1 MKLGTTGMLAAA
13 MALGLAAAAEAQDVI
28 RLKSGTE
35 VKGKVTAMTSQSV
48 TYTEAGGKVS
58 TAKREDVVS
67 VDLGDKPPSL
77 VKADQA
83 LAEGKFDRAIN
94 HYPGALEEIQQKK
107 ARDLHTQFVLFS
119 WAQALN
125 QKNSPSEA
133 LEMYRRLRNECK
145 DCWLRPESFQ
155 RSMEIAKAKGGD
167 AYENILKEMKAEPEP
182 VGSQAELE
190 LAKIKFTAGDFDSAR
205 PLFDK
210 IAANPASP
218 FAGDAKLWSL
228 RCIRGLKKMDEL
240 ESACTRILADKSTGT
255 PGLLQAAGAALAEI
269 QLKKSEKDKTKWRD
283 ILMLCLQSIAQG
295 PPSGKDEAEDYVLAL
310 MVGARCY
317 VLISNDAEKAEAKE
331 EYKNRAITYYKEVQ
345 RGFSRSSLAEAATK
359 ELVALGAEAPKDAP
373 PKEPKGPPKK
383 E

>member
-1 MKLGTTGMLAAA
+1 MKQATTGMLAAA

-35 VKGKVTAMTSQSV
+35 IKAKVTAMTSQSV

-58 TAKREDVVS
+58 TAKREDLTS
-67 VDLGDKPPSL
+67 VELGDKPPSL

-94 HYPGALEEIQQKK
+94 NYPGALEEIQQKK
-107 ARDLHTQFVLFS
+107 ARDLHTQYVLFS

-125 QKNSPSEA
+125 QKNSPAEA

-205 PLFDK
+205 PMFEK
-210 IAANPASP
+210 ISNNPASI
-218 FAGDAKLWSL
+218 FAGDAKLWAL
-228 RCIRGLKKMDEL
+228 RCIRGMKKMDEL
-240 ESACTRILADKSTGT
+240 ESACARILADKTAGT
-255 PGLLQAAGAALAEI
+255 PGLLQAAGASLAEI

-283 ILMLCLQSIAQG
+283 ILMICLQSIAQG
-295 PPSGKDEAEDYVLAL
+295 PPAGKDEAEDYVLAL
-310 MVGARCY
+310 MVGAKCY

-331 EYKNRAITYYKEVQ
+331 EYKNRAIAYYKEVE
-345 RGFSRSSLAEAATK
+345 RGFSKSSLAEAATK
-359 ELVALGAEAPKDAP
+359 ELVALGAQAPKDAP
-373 PKEPKGPPKK
+373 AKGPK
-383 E
+383 

>member
-1 MKLGTTGMLAAA
+1 MKLGTTGVFAAA
-13 MALGLAAAAEAQDVI
+13 MALGLAAAAEAQDII

-35 VKGKVTAMTSQSV
+35 IKAKITAMTSQSV

-77 VKADQA
+77 VKGDQA
-83 LAEGKFDRAIN
+83 LVESKYDRAIAN
-94 HYPGALEEIQQKK
+94 YAPALEEIQQKK
-107 ARDLHTQFVLFS
+107 ARDLHTQFVLLN

-125 QKNSPSEA
+125 QKGSPAEA

-167 AYENILKEMKAEPEP
+167 AYENILKEMKTEPEP

-190 LAKIKFTAGDFDSAR
+190 LAKIKFVAGDFDSAR

-210 IAANPASP
+210 ISSNPASP
-218 FAGDAKLWSL
+218 YSGDAKLWSL
-228 RCIRGLKKMDEL
+228 RCIRGLKKVDEL
-240 ESACTRILADKSTGT
+240 ESACTRILGDKAAST
-255 PGLLQAAGAALAEI
+255 PGLLQAAGASLAEI
-269 QLKKSEKDKTKWRD
+269 QLKKNEKDKTKWRD
-283 ILMLCLQSIAQG
+283 ILMICLQSIAQG

-310 MVGARCY
+310 MVGAKCY
-317 VLISNDAEKAEAKE
+317 VLISTDAEKPEAKE
-331 EYKNRAITYYKEVQ
+331 EYKNRAIAYYREVQ
-345 RGFSRSSLAEAATK
+345 RGFSRTTLAEAATK
-359 ELVALGAEAPKDAP
+359 ELVALGAEVPKDAP
-373 PKEPKGPPKK
+373 PRDPKGPK
-383 E
+383 

>member
-35 VKGKVTAMTSQSV
+35 IKVKVTAMTSQSV
-48 TYTEAGGKVS
+48 TYTETGGKVS
-58 TAKREDVVS
+58 TAKREDITS

-77 VKADQA
+77 IKADQA

-94 HYPGALEEIQQKK
+94 HYPAALEEIMQKK
-107 ARDLHTQFVLFS
+107 ARDLHTQYVLLS

-155 RSMEIAKAKGGD
+155 RSMDIAKAKGGD
-167 AYENILKEMKAEPEP
+167 AYENILKEMKTEPEP

-190 LAKIKFTAGDFDSAR
+190 LAKIKYTAGDFESAR
-205 PLFDK
+205 PMFEK
-210 IAANPASP
+210 IANNPASI

-228 RCIRGLKKMDEL
+228 RCIRGLKKLDEL
-240 ESACTRILADKSTGT
+240 ESACSRILGDKTTGT
-255 PGLLQAAGAALAEI
+255 PGLLQAAGASLAEI

-283 ILMLCLQSIAQG
+283 ILMICLQSIAQG

-310 MVGARCY
+310 MVGAKCY
-317 VLISNDAEKAEAKE
+317 VLISNDAEKAETKE
-331 EYKNRAITYYKEVQ
+331 EYKSRAIGYYKEVQ
-345 RGFSRSSLAEAATK
+345 RGFSKSTMAEAATK

-373 PKEPKGPPKK
+373 PKAPK
-383 E
+383 